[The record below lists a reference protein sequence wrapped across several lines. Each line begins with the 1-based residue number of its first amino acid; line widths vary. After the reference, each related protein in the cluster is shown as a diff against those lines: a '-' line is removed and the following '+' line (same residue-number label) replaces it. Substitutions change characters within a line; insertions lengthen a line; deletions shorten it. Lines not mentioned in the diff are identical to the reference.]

1 MLAILIGLLT
11 ILTWHFTKI
20 YTTKS
25 LNSLAYDLRYE
36 LLQRPIL
43 RMWNILNST
52 AEITTAQVKLSE
64 YVIRSHGN
72 LATQAEQAEVNFY
85 LFIVLFL
92 CCKLEFRYHLHLVV
106 YYLVSNF
113 FPQMYESMRA
123 VTWALFASRKALNSI
138 TVKYRNGF
146 VQAFHRDLKDN
157 NIFYIYTDLSYN
169 ETNSFAAH
177 EDTHSNKSAIW
188 YREQLD
194 PVNGEKIG
202 KAMKIAPEDSVS
214 IAGLSQVPDGVA
226 SWHVSVGKFTDSPLL
241 SAALPVWDSSNKS
254 IVAVVGVT
262 TALYSVG
269 QLMKELVDKHSGHMY
284 LTSQEGYLLATSTN
298 DPLLTNLTKKPKLK
312 MAVDC
317 DNEVIREG
325 AMWLKKTYGNNF
337 PPSHEVHEENARL
350 GHQQYYIDS
359 FFLILKKLPLVHFK
373 TLHLFLTFDL
383 IFCILLKFY
392 NKYRWGTS

>member
-1 MLAILIGLLT
+1 
-11 ILTWHFTKI
+11 
-20 YTTKS
+20 
-25 LNSLAYDLRYE
+25 
-36 LLQRPIL
+36 
-43 RMWNILNST
+43 
-52 AEITTAQVKLSE
+52 
-64 YVIRSHGN
+64 
-72 LATQAEQAEVNFY
+72 
-85 LFIVLFL
+85 
-92 CCKLEFRYHLHLVV
+92 
-106 YYLVSNF
+106 
-113 FPQMYESMRA
+113 MYESMRA

-177 EDTHSNKSAIW
+177 EDTNSNKSAIW

-202 KAMKIAPEDSVS
+202 KAMKIAPEDSIS

-298 DPLLTNLTKKPKLK
+298 DPLLTNSTKKPKLK

-325 AMWLKKTYGNNF
+325 AMWLKKTYRNNF

-383 IFCILLKFY
+383 IFCILLKFTI
-392 NKYRWGTS
+392 NID